1 MAQNFEIKNYF
12 IISVIT
18 FFIFFWG
25 ANATIGINFDFR
37 YVILLIF
44 IFLIKDIAE
53 DCKKKNYKFFYL
65 SFSIFLFLITHGFF
79 SRNILNFNF
88 FLSIIFILYLFNI
101 AYYYHNLI
109 LENKKNI
116 IVLFVAIF
124 FITIFFTYFQNL
136 SHNPEPF
143 SCGALK
149 NFLPGKNDFSSNYFL
164 IHFISSYEFLFQE
177 NSHFAMVS
185 VSVIIFSLYLIIE
198 KKISIYLRGI
208 LILFILVSILKI
220 SATLVIGLSISSI
233 VLVLFEYKR
242 ISHFLTG
249 ALILLSIILLS
260 IFFNDVVCIKKIN
273 PTVGG
278 NNILNNYNF
287 NKNLFANSKSTIFSD
302 GTIVSNNDSKSTIF
316 SDGTIVS
323 NNEGSTSAVVFY
335 HALNV
340 TINSFLEKPLG
351 WGFQGYEF
359 AHSNYNINDTNLI
372 TKQISN
378 LNTKDGTNNFFK
390 IITEFGVFGFII
402 YFVLAF
408 VLINKNVSVENKIF
422 LFPFLITQSVR
433 GAGYFNGGF
442 ILIMFVLLI
451 LEFKKK

>member
-1 MAQNFEIKNYF
+1 MAKNFKIKNYF

-18 FFIFFWG
+18 FFIFFWE

-44 IFLIKDIAE
+44 IFLIKDVAE
-53 DCKKKNYKFFYL
+53 DYKNKNYKFFYL

-88 FLSIIFILYLFNI
+88 FLSVIFILYLFNV

-116 IVLFVAIF
+116 IVLFVTIF
-124 FITIFFTYFQNL
+124 FITILFTYFQNL

-164 IHFISSYEFLFQE
+164 IHFISSYEFLFME

-260 IFFNDVVCIKKIN
+260 IFFNDIVCIKKIN
-273 PTVGG
+273 PIIGG
-278 NNILNNYNF
+278 NSILSNDNF
-287 NKNLFANSKSTIFSD
+287 SKKWFKNSKSTIFSD
-302 GTIVSNNDSKSTIF
+302 GA
-316 SDGTIVS
+316 IVS

-340 TINSFLEKPLG
+340 TVNSFLEKPLG

-390 IITEFGVFGFII
+390 IITEFGFFGFVI
-402 YFVLAF
+402 YFVVVLI
-408 VLINKNVSVENKIF
+408 LINKKVSVENKIF

-442 ILIMFVLLI
+442 ILIMFILLI

>member
-1 MAQNFEIKNYF
+1 
-12 IISVIT
+12 
-18 FFIFFWG
+18 
-25 ANATIGINFDFR
+25 
-37 YVILLIF
+37 
-44 IFLIKDIAE
+44 
-53 DCKKKNYKFFYL
+53 
-65 SFSIFLFLITHGFF
+65 
-79 SRNILNFNF
+79 
-88 FLSIIFILYLFNI
+88 
-101 AYYYHNLI
+101 
-109 LENKKNI
+109 
-116 IVLFVAIF
+116 
-124 FITIFFTYFQNL
+124 
-136 SHNPEPF
+136 
-143 SCGALK
+143 
-149 NFLPGKNDFSSNYFL
+149 
-164 IHFISSYEFLFQE
+164 
-177 NSHFAMVS
+177 
-185 VSVIIFSLYLIIE
+185 
-198 KKISIYLRGI
+198 LRGI

>member
-1 MAQNFEIKNYF
+1 
-12 IISVIT
+12 
-18 FFIFFWG
+18 
-25 ANATIGINFDFR
+25 
-37 YVILLIF
+37 
-44 IFLIKDIAE
+44 
-53 DCKKKNYKFFYL
+53 
-65 SFSIFLFLITHGFF
+65 
-79 SRNILNFNF
+79 
-88 FLSIIFILYLFNI
+88 LFNI

-302 GTIVSNNDSKSTIF
+302 GTIVSNN
-316 SDGTIVS
+316 
-323 NNEGSTSAVVFY
+323 EGSTSAVVFY